1 MMGCWKD
8 GKTLFRVTSCG
19 LTPYDSRHTTYDRDK
34 VGGKQ
39 AIEVGPSQVIA
50 THESI
55 LKRSG

>member
-1 MMGCWKD
+1 MRNPGSNLCKIKGD
-8 GKTLFRVTSCG
+8 GSIFQERRNKFR
-19 LTPYDSRHTTYDRDK
+19 
-34 VGGKQ
+34 